1 VLAHPSLYDSLMLF
15 SKTSHA
21 MLQKVIVKIVAC
33 MTEHTDM
40 RIQALAQN
48 LDQVLLQIKHNASD
62 REAWTMADTGIQMM
76 QSADNLSHLPMLST
90 ADKISRMHSHSE
102 SRPGSVQGSLT
113 SLRSK
118 DREASASGSGSQR
131 SIR

>member
-1 VLAHPSLYDSLMLF
+1 MYVTFLSVKCVLTYETGDFCDLYLQTCGQVLAHPSLYDSLMLF

-62 REAWTMADTGIQMM
+62 REAWTMADTGEIG
-76 QSADNLSHLPMLST
+76 L
-90 ADKISRMHSHSE
+90 
-102 SRPGSVQGSLT
+102 
-113 SLRSK
+113 
-118 DREASASGSGSQR
+118 
-131 SIR
+131 